1 MFAYVATFGPTVAI
15 STNVAHPAAAHRSM
29 RNPSS
34 LLLRSC
40 HARLI
45 WVPETAVAVSVLGA
59 GSDVAAV
66 AVFEYTEVPVAV
78 TARTR

>member
-1 MFAYVATFGPTVAI
+1 
-15 STNVAHPAAAHRSM
+15 M

-45 WVPETAVAVSVLGA
+45 WLPETAVAVRLAGA
-59 GSDVAAV
+59 GSGITAV

-78 TARTR
+78 

>member
-1 MFAYVATFGPTVAI
+1 MFAYVVTFGPTVAI
-15 STNVAHPAAAHRSM
+15 SAKVAHPAPAHCSI

-34 LLLRSC
+34 FPLRSC

-45 WVPETAVAVSVLGA
+45 WLPETAVAVRLAGA
-59 GSDVAAV
+59 GSGITAV

-78 TARTR
+78 